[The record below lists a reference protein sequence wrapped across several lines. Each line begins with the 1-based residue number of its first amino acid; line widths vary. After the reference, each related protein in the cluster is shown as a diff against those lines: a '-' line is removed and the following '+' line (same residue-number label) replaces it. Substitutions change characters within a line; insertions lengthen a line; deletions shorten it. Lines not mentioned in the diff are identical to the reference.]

1 MPVIRPVAV
10 IAALLVLAT
19 PAAAHERYTVRWGD
33 TLTGIAAAR
42 GTTPSKIARLNG
54 FATNDLVLA
63 GTRLRLPGPAAASAG
78 RYRVRR
84 GDTLSAIAAR
94 FGTTVDALRDA
105 NRIRNASLIFAGQAL
120 RVPGRGSG
128 AGTRSVPVTAE
139 PWSVRLSIDHWAR
152 VYGVDP
158 RLARALSWM
167 ESGYQAHVV
176 SSAGAWG
183 AMQITPDAWD
193 FVEVVLIGKPVPRT
207 ADGNVRVGV
216 AYLDHL
222 LHVFGGD
229 ERLALA
235 AYYQGAE
242 AVRRYGLFPETR
254 AYVADVLGLK
264 NRV

>member
-84 GDTLSAIAAR
+84 GDTLSA
-94 FGTTVDALRDA
+94 
-105 NRIRNASLIFAGQAL
+105 IRNASLIFAGQAL